1 MNPLEAWRL
10 SKGMSYV
17 DIADRLGRKN
27 MRQIT
32 QWCKPFNDPD
42 YLKPEPEVQNHIQSM
57 TLGEV
62 SPNAWR
68 DRQIDVS
75 SAKAIGGSDGRKQ

>member
-10 SKGMSYV
+10 SKGMSYT
-17 DIADRLGRKN
+17 DIAIKIDRKN
-27 MRQIT
+27 MKQVT
-32 QWCKPFNDPD
+32 QWCKPFSDPD
-42 YLKPEPEVQNHIQSM
+42 YLKPDPEVQNLIQSM

-75 SAKAIGGSDGRKQ
+75 SAKPNGGTDGRKS

>member
-1 MNPLEAWRL
+1 MNRLEAWRKA
-10 SKGMSYV
+10 KGMSYT
-17 DIADRLGRKN
+17 DISMKIDRKN

-32 QWCKPFNDPD
+32 QWCKPYDDPE
-42 YLKPEPEVQNHIQSM
+42 YLKPEPEVQNLIQMM

-62 SPNAWR
+62 SPNAWP

-75 SAKAIGGSDGRKQ
+75 SAKPNGGADGRKS

>member
-10 SKGMSYV
+10 AKNMSYT
-17 DIADRLGRKN
+17 DIAGRLGRKN
-27 MRQIT
+27 MRHIV
-32 QWCKPFNDPD
+32 QWCKSFDDPD
-42 YLKPEPEVQNHIQSM
+42 YAKPEPEVQTHIQMM

-75 SAKAIGGSDGRKQ
+75 SAKAIGGSDGRKS